1 MREMHAE
8 RRVLPPAVIS
18 RTLAVWDSDHT
29 RLQEKTQVC
38 IMHIFSLM
46 GKLENSFLNHLSNY

>member
-1 MREMHAE
+1 MHAE